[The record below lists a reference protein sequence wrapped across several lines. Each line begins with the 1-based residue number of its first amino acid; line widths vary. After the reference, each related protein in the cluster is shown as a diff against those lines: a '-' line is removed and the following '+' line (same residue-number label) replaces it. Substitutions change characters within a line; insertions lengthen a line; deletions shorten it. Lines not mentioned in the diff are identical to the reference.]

1 MKETK
6 VNFRLSIIIIKCQ
19 EEEEEEQ
26 PLQSFLQCNTHI
38 IIPTID
44 FQSLG
49 YPNLI
54 LSYHQLIICIFP
66 ILISTPTSF
75 F

>member
-1 MKETK
+1 MKETEI
-6 VNFRLSIIIIKCQ
+6 NFRLSIIIIKCQ

-26 PLQSFLQCNTHI
+26 PLQSFLQWNTH

-49 YPNLI
+49 YPI
-54 LSYHQLIICIFP
+54 QSYLIIN
-66 ILISTPTSF
+66 LLSVF
-75 F
+75 FQF